1 MRSYQID
8 GLNWMIQ
15 LYENGVN
22 GILADEMV
30 RDSSLCCGSVSSS
43 LLAQG
48 LGKTLETISL
58 LGFMKNVLGLSGPHL
73 VIVPNSTL
81 ANWQKEFVRW
91 CPSLRSF
98 IFHGDKEKRAY
109 LKDFV
114 LVAGEFDVC
123 ITSYEMVMRESTAL
137 NKFCW
142 RYLVIDEAHRI
153 KNEASK
159 LAEAVRIIKA
169 NNRLLLTGTPLQ
181 NNLHELWALLNFLM
195 PDLFEH
201 SHTFDQWFKQAKDDT
216 TAQQGTVSQ
225 LHKLLKPFLL
235 RRVKADVEKSL
246 LPKMEIKV
254 FVGLMKAQKDLYRKV
269 LLKDIE
275 AVNGAAAGNA
285 GKLRLMNIAMQ
296 LRKGFFLC
304 CFLVFVFLF

>member
-1 MRSYQID
+1 MASTAFWQTKWYVFELLRRFSQI
-8 GLNWMIQ
+8 
-15 LYENGVN
+15 V
-22 GILADEMV
+22 
-30 RDSSLCCGSVSSS
+30 LCF
-43 LLAQG
+43 QG

-58 LGFMKNVLGLSGPHL
+58 LGYMKNVLGMSGPHL
-73 VIVPNSTL
+73 VVVPNSTL

-98 IFHGDKEKRAY
+98 IFHGDKEKRAH
-109 LKDFV
+109 LKDHV
-114 LVAGEFDVC
+114 LVAGQFDVC
-123 ITSYEMVMRESTAL
+123 ITSYEMILRELTAI

-159 LAEAVRIIKA
+159 LAEAVRAIKA

-201 SHTFDQWFKQAKDDT
+201 SNTFDKWFSKAKSDDAA
-216 TAQQGTVSQ
+216 AQQGTVSQ

-246 LPKMEIKV
+246 LPKLEIKV
-254 FVGLMKAQKDLYRKV
+254 FVGLMKAQKELYKKV

-275 AVNGAAAGNA
+275 AVNGVAAGNA
-285 GKLRLMNIAMQ
+285 GKNRLHNIAMQ
-296 LRKGFFLC
+296 LRKGDISVAFPPLSDVLFRSLQSS
-304 CFLVFVFLF
+304 VFV